1 MMTLFVVFLV
11 ASVVLW
17 AWFRFR
23 PDPTQKSA
31 DEASAVTSDQG

>member
-11 ASVVLW
+11 ASVGLW

-23 PDPTQKSA
+23 PDPTQKGA
-31 DEASAVTSDQG
+31 DEAPAVTSDQG